1 MTCLGRY
8 MDSHPDLYNLN
19 LLEDRDSVCVRAR
32 GGLRISR
39 LARDR
44 DLLSFDVSPDICF
57 IQIGENDVLSFS
69 VEVIVRDI
77 LALASYIHYGL
88 GVTRVIIGQL
98 LRSQPWASSLYFNER
113 IIVINVRLQ
122 ALISSREFISGRIE
136 VFGRTW
142 PNN

>member
-1 MTCLGRY
+1 MTRLGRY

-19 LLEDRDSVCVRAR
+19 LLEDRYSVCVRAR
-32 GGLRISR
+32 GGLRIAR

-77 LALASYIHYGL
+77 LALASYIHSGL

-98 LRSQPWASSLYFNER
+98 LRRQPWASSLYSMN
-113 IIVINVRLQ
+113 
-122 ALISSREFISGRIE
+122 ALLL
-136 VFGRTW
+136 
-142 PNN
+142 